1 MDFGTIGGIVFAI
14 GMILVGQAIEGGHV
28 GSILQL
34 TAAMIVFG
42 GTFGAVAVSFPLN
55 EFFRGLKMGAGTLKQ
70 KKSDL
75 RQILDQVVDL
85 AGVARRDGV
94 LALEQRVPEL
104 KDAFLKRAVGFIV
117 DGVDATVARDAL
129 ETEIMREYEEG
140 SVGAKVFESM
150 GGYAPTVGILGA
162 VLGLIHVMENLN
174 DPSKLGGGIATAFV
188 ATVYGVGSA
197 NLTYL
202 VTHEIAHQWFYGIVG
217 NDQAREPFADE
228 APTDFVARDILGM
241 RRSSRCSTTNLDR
254 TIYRY
259 SSPCYYEVVYI
270 QGGNLLAAART

>member
-1 MDFGTIGGIVFAI
+1 MDFATIGGIVFAI
-14 GMILVGQAIEGGHV
+14 GMILGGQALEGGHV

-42 GTFGAVAVSFPLN
+42 GTIGAVMVSFPFK
-55 EFFRGLKMGAGTLKQ
+55 EFLRGFKMGLGTIKQ

-94 LALEQRVPEL
+94 LALEQRLPEL
-104 KDAFLKRAVGFIV
+104 KDPFLRRAVGFIV

-129 ETEIMREYEEG
+129 ETEIMREFEEG
-140 SVGAKVFESM
+140 GVGAKVFESM

-197 NLTYL
+197 NLL
-202 VTHEIAHQWFYGIVG
+202 FLPIATKIKRKLAVEKERRVLIAEAALSI
-217 NDQAREPFADE
+217 QAGLNPRVLREK
-228 APTDFVARDILGM
+228 
-241 RRSSRCSTTNLDR
+241 
-254 TIYRY
+254 
-259 SSPCYYEVVYI
+259 
-270 QGGNLLAAART
+270 LLAYAGLHDAPGSAEAKKE

>member
-1 MDFGTIGGIVFAI
+1 
-14 GMILVGQAIEGGHV
+14 MILVGQALEGGHV

-42 GTFGAVAVSFPLN
+42 GTIGAVMVSFPLK
-55 EFFRGLKMGAGTLKQ
+55 EFARGMKMGVATLSQ

-75 RQILDQVVDL
+75 QQIVDQSVDL

-94 LALEQRVPEL
+94 LALEQRLPEL
-104 KDAFLKRAVGFIV
+104 DDPFLKRAVGFIV

-129 ETEIMREYEEG
+129 EAEIMRKFEED
-140 SVGAKVFESM
+140 SVGAKVFEAM

-174 DPSKLGGGIATAFV
+174 DPSKLGGGIAVAFV

-197 NLTYL
+197 NLLFLPVATKIKRKL
-202 VTHEIAHQWFYGIVG
+202 ALEKERMVLIAEAALSI
-217 NDQAREPFADE
+217 QAGLNPRVLREK
-228 APTDFVARDILGM
+228 
-241 RRSSRCSTTNLDR
+241 
-254 TIYRY
+254 
-259 SSPCYYEVVYI
+259 
-270 QGGNLLAAART
+270 LLAYAGLHGAGPAEAGKE

>member
-14 GMILVGQAIEGGHV
+14 AMILVGQALEGGHV

-42 GTFGAVAVSFPLN
+42 GTIGAVMVSFPMK
-55 EFFRGLKMGAGTLKQ
+55 EFMRGIKMGASTIKQ
-70 KKSDL
+70 KKSDVA
-75 RQILDQVVDL
+75 QILDQVVDL

-94 LALEQRVPEL
+94 LALEQRLPEL
-104 KDAFLKRAVGFIV
+104 KDPFLRRAVGFIV
-117 DGVDATVARDAL
+117 DGVDATVARDSL
-129 ETEIMREYEEG
+129 ETEIMREFEEG
-140 SVGAKVFESM
+140 TVGAKVFEAM

-197 NLTYL
+197 NLL
-202 VTHEIAHQWFYGIVG
+202 FLPLANKIKRKLAIEKERRVLIAEAALSI
-217 NDQAREPFADE
+217 QAGLNPRVLREK
-228 APTDFVARDILGM
+228 
-241 RRSSRCSTTNLDR
+241 
-254 TIYRY
+254 
-259 SSPCYYEVVYI
+259 
-270 QGGNLLAAART
+270 LLAYAGIHETPGDKKE

>member
-28 GSILQL
+28 SSILQL

-42 GTFGAVAVSFPLN
+42 GTIGAVMVSFPIK
-55 EFFRGLKMGAGTLKQ
+55 EFIRGIKMGAGTLTQ

-75 RQILDQVVDL
+75 QQILDQIVDL

-94 LALEQRVPEL
+94 LALEQRLPEL
-104 KDAFLKRAVGFIV
+104 KDPFLKRAVGFIV
-117 DGVDATVARDAL
+117 DGVDATVARDSL
-129 ETEIMREYEEG
+129 ETEIVREFEEG
-140 SVGAKVFESM
+140 TVGAKVFEAM

-162 VLGLIHVMENLN
+162 MLGLIHVMENLN

-197 NLTYL
+197 NLL
-202 VTHEIAHQWFYGIVG
+202 FLPLANKIKRKLAVEKERRVLIAEGALSI
-217 NDQAREPFADE
+217 QAGLNPRVLREK
-228 APTDFVARDILGM
+228 
-241 RRSSRCSTTNLDR
+241 
-254 TIYRY
+254 
-259 SSPCYYEVVYI
+259 
-270 QGGNLLAAART
+270 LLAYAGLHGAPEPAKE

>member
-1 MDFGTIGGIVFAI
+1 VDFATIGGIAFAI
-14 GMILVGQAIEGGHV
+14 GMILVGQALEGGHV

-42 GTFGAVAVSFPLN
+42 GTIGAVIVSFPFN
-55 EFFRGLKMGAGTLKQ
+55 EFVRGVKMAAGTLKQ
-70 KKSDL
+70 RKSDL

-94 LALEQRVPEL
+94 LALEQRLPEL
-104 KDAFLKRAVGFIV
+104 KDPFLKRAVGFIV

-129 ETEIMREYEEG
+129 ETEIMREFEEG
-140 SVGAKVFESM
+140 NVGAKVFEAM

-197 NLTYL
+197 NLL
-202 VTHEIAHQWFYGIVG
+202 FLPVANKIKRKLAVEKERRVLIAEAALSI
-217 NDQAREPFADE
+217 QAGLNPRVLREK
-228 APTDFVARDILGM
+228 
-241 RRSSRCSTTNLDR
+241 
-254 TIYRY
+254 
-259 SSPCYYEVVYI
+259 
-270 QGGNLLAAART
+270 LLAYAGLHDPPSAAGKKD